1 MPAYSP
7 SLRVELIT
15 SGDQAGQ
22 WGNTTNSNFQYI
34 FDSAIAGYVPITV
47 GNPIPANYVLTY
59 SNGPVADENLN
70 QSIAAMLQLNSAAA
84 AFNVFAPP
92 VSKQYIIWNNSG
104 YAATIYNSS
113 AIGNTT
119 AAGLGVIIANGEK
132 IQVFSDG
139 TNFYASTPKLFNSV
153 ANGVVYVNSSNQVT
167 NGTALTFDGTNL
179 GVGTASTGGYRVA
192 IVGSVA
198 SSVPMYLN
206 TDATNAYLYS
216 PNPMYVGSTGAYSL
230 SLVTSNTVR
239 VHVLPSGSVGIK
251 TITPEA
257 DLDING
263 SQVNRGDASGYV
275 FFAPKFGTT
284 PFGANYDRFEIR
296 VDPAVGGVTS
306 IGNVNGGT
314 GVARPL
320 AFLAGSADRMRIA
333 ADGNIVV
340 GDGTPTA
347 AGGGRSID
355 IYNTVATNN
364 NSLSVLRL
372 ITSSVAGG
380 GATSG
385 ADLYKTKGGA
395 FVLANNETNAA
406 AYTSF
411 GIGGL
416 ERMRID
422 ANGNIQVGS
431 SVAAATAPGGGREF
445 DIDNFESTDNNSY
458 AVARLIT
465 KNRAN
470 SGTANFDIYKAKGG
484 AVLLHNTETDSAA
497 YIDFVIGGST
507 KATITSGGNLA
518 VTGAINAGGAIT
530 SAGVPVVTTTETQ
543 TLTNKTL
550 SSNTVGTTQSN
561 GDNSTKLATTAYVQN
576 MGLGWGQTW
585 QNLIGSR
592 ALGSDYTNTTG
603 KPIMVSV
610 SISGAPYN
618 GAFYMT
624 IGGVIIGSQGVLSVA
639 SAAMR
644 ATITAIVPPGAVYRA
659 DDAGGASLAYWAELR

>member
-104 YAATIYNSS
+104 YAATIYNST

-119 AAGLGVIIANGEK
+119 AAGTGIAIANGEK
-132 IQVFSDG
+132 AIVFSDG
-139 TNFYASTPKLFNSV
+139 TNFYSVDPRVLSSV
-153 ANGVVYVNSSNQVT
+153 ANGVLYTNASKVVT

-179 GVGTASTGGYRVA
+179 GVGTPTATSKLDVVGANVIVKSNASSGFGSFYALGATGGTAHYFFGINNVETAR
-192 IVGSVA
+192 I
-198 SSVPMYLN
+198 SS
-206 TDATNAYLYS
+206 DAGN
-216 PNPMYVGSTGAYSL
+216 SL
-230 SLVTSNTVR
+230 LFS
-239 VHVLPSGSVGIK
+239 
-251 TITPEA
+251 
-257 DLDING
+257 
-263 SQVNRGDASGYV
+263 
-275 FFAPKFGTT
+275 
-284 PFGANYDRFEIR
+284 
-296 VDPAVGGVTS
+296 
-306 IGNVNGGT
+306 T
-314 GVARPL
+314 GVAAAPRMIV
-320 AFLAGSADRMRIA
+320 AGSGNVGIGTLAPAKKLQVADTDNQLSLTNGTNELILRAGSTEAAIYTAQAIPLNFYNNNQERLRIA
-333 ADGNIVV
+333 TDGNIVV
-340 GDGTPTA
+340 GINAPTA

-355 IYNTVATNN
+355 IYNTEATNN
-364 NSLSVLRL
+364 NSLSVVRL

-380 GATSG
+380 GGTFG
-385 ADLYKTKGGA
+385 ADIYKTKGGA
-395 FVLANNETNAA
+395 FVLNNNETDSA

-411 GIGGL
+411 GVGTK

-458 AVARLIT
+458 VVARLIT

-518 VTGAINAGGAIT
+518 VTGAIT
-530 SAGVPVVTTTETQ
+530 SAGVPVVTTTGTQ

-550 SSNTVGTTQSN
+550 SSNTEGTTQSN

-585 QNLIGSR
+585 QNLVGSR
-592 ALGSDYTNTTG
+592 GFNSTYTNSTG
-603 KPIMVSV
+603 KPIMVAVVCV
-610 SISGAPYN
+610 SA
-618 GAFYMT
+618 
-624 IGGVIIGSQGVLSVA
+624 GGGFDPTVVVQGVNVGRFGAATNNGSYSWA
-639 SAAMR
+639 SF
-644 ATITAIVPPGAVYRA
+644 IVPPGHDYSINASS
-659 DDAGGASLAYWAELR
+659 ASLASWTELR